1 VIHRRDLFRRLPP
14 VLASALVTTS
24 RPQVAAEPTD
34 EERIFAHGVASGDPT
49 AEGVVI
55 WTRVSGAGSDDTV
68 AVGWTVATDPEMQ
81 DIVAQGEVEAGPET
95 DWTVH
100 VDVDGLRPATTW
112 WYGFEARDQRSDT
125 GRTRTAPGP
134 DDGQELRLGVVSC
147 ASYAAGFFGVY
158 RHLAERDL
166 DLVVHLGDYLYE
178 SNAGASTR
186 QHVPPREPVSLADYR
201 LRHAQYKT
209 DPDLQTLHQRFAL
222 AAVWDDHEVA
232 GNAWE
237 GGASGHDPATQG
249 PWAERRA
256 AALQAYLEWMPL
268 RLPDPDRP
276 RRIWRSLPLGANG
289 ELILIDTRHDGR
301 DRQIGAYL
309 DDPAA
314 ALADPDRQIMSEDQE
329 RWLAEQLR
337 GTTGAWRVV
346 ANQVVLSPLS
356 LEVPEPLADLA
367 NRLGPV
373 VAGRVLNPDQWD
385 GYPAARRRL
394 LQVVADEGVGPVVV
408 LTGDIHS
415 SWAFEVPAG
424 GETGAAP
431 VAVELAAPSVTSQT
445 FASIVGPDSELVAR
459 GLVGIVEEQLRHVRW
474 TEIRHHGYIVVSLTP
489 EAMQGDWWHVDA
501 VDEAPTGERLAAS
514 WTASAGEPRLQPA
527 AAGLAGRARPAR
539 PIPPGG
545 VDEAPFVDNTLRWPF
560 GALGAGALAVGGA
573 FLALRRRRQKTD

>member
-1 VIHRRDLFRRLPP
+1 MIHRRDLLRALPP
-14 VLASALVTTS
+14 VVAGL
-24 RPQVAAEPTD
+24 VAASSRQTATAAESDDEPV
-34 EERIFAHGVASGDPT
+34 FAHGVASGDPT
-49 AEGVVI
+49 AERVVL
-55 WTRVSGAGSDDTV
+55 WTRVSGAEDDESVT
-68 AVGWTVATDPEMQ
+68 VGWTVAADPELREV
-81 DIVAQGEVEAGPET
+81 VASGEAQATPDA
-95 DWTVH
+95 DWTVN
-100 VDVDGLRPATTW
+100 VDVGGLRPATTW
-112 WYGFEARDQRSDT
+112 WYRFEARGQRSPT

-147 ASYAAGFFGVY
+147 ASYAAGFFNAY
-158 RHLAERDL
+158 RLLAERDL
-166 DLVVHLGDYLYE
+166 DLVVHLGDYIYE
-178 SNAGASTR
+178 SSAGEPVRRHEPA
-186 QHVPPREPVSLADYR
+186 REPVSLADYR

-209 DPDLQTLHQRFAL
+209 DPDLQALHQRL
-222 AAVWDDHEVA
+222 PVAAIWDDHEVA

-256 AALQAYLEWMPL
+256 AALRAYLEWMPL

-309 DDPAA
+309 SDPAA
-314 ALADPDRQIMSEDQE
+314 ALADPDRRIMSEDQE

-373 VAGRVLNPDQWD
+373 VAGRVMNPDQWD

-394 LQVVADEGVGPVVV
+394 LQVVADEAVDAVVV

-424 GETGAAP
+424 GDTGAPP
-431 VAVELAAPSVTSQT
+431 VAVELVTPSVTSET
-445 FASIVGPDSELVAR
+445 FASIVGPDSELVTS
-459 GLVGIVEEQLRHVRW
+459 GLVSIIEEQLGHLRW
-474 TEIRHHGYIVVSLTP
+474 SEIRHHGYIVVSLTP
-489 EAMQGDWWHVDA
+489 ERMQGDWWHVDA
-501 VDEAPTGERLAAS
+501 VDETSTGERLAAS
-514 WTASAGEPRLQPA
+514 WTASPGEPRLQQA
-527 AAGLAGRARPAR
+527 SAGLAGRARPA
-539 PIPPGG
+539 PPLPPGVG
-545 VDEAPFVDNTLRWPF
+545 EAPLIDDALRWPF
-560 GALGAGALAVGGA
+560 GALGAGALTVGGA
-573 FLALRRRRQKTD
+573 VLALRRRRQKTD

>member
-1 VIHRRDLFRRLPP
+1 MIHRRDLFRHLPP
-14 VLASALVTTS
+14 VVAGLVVATS
-24 RPQVAAEPTD
+24 RQPVRAAARDDEPV
-34 EERIFAHGVASGDPT
+34 FVHGVASGDPT
-49 AEGVVI
+49 TEGVVL
-55 WTRVSGAGSDDTV
+55 WTRVSGAEGGESVT
-68 AVGWTVATDPEMQ
+68 VGWTVAADPEL
-81 DIVAQGEVEAGPET
+81 GEVVASGEAQATPDA

-100 VDVDGLRPATTW
+100 VDVGGLRPATTW
-112 WYGFEARDQRSDT
+112 WYRFEARGQRSNT

-134 DDGQELRLGVVSC
+134 DDGRELRLGVVSC
-147 ASYAAGFFGVY
+147 ASYAAGFFGAY

-209 DPDLQTLHQRFAL
+209 DPDLQTLHQRFAF
-222 AAVWDDHEVA
+222 AAIWDDHEVA

-256 AALQAYLEWMPL
+256 AALRAYLEWMPL

-289 ELILIDTRHDGR
+289 ELILIDTRHDRR

-309 DDPAA
+309 NDPAA
-314 ALADPDRQIMSEDQE
+314 ALADPDRRIMSEEQE
-329 RWLAEQLR
+329 QWLADR
-337 GTTGAWRVV
+337 IRSATGAWRVV

-356 LEVPEPLADLA
+356 VEVPEPLADLA

-394 LQVVADEGVGPVVV
+394 LEVVADESVAPVVV

-424 GETGAAP
+424 DDAGAPA
-431 VAVELAAPSVTSQT
+431 VAVELVTPSVTSET

-459 GLVGIVEEQLRHVRW
+459 GLVNLVEEQLPHVRW
-474 TEIRHHGYIVVSLTP
+474 SEIRHHGYLVVSLIP
-489 EAMQGDWWHVDA
+489 ERLQGDWWHVEA

-545 VDEAPFVDNTLRWPF
+545 VDEAPFVDNTLLWPF

-573 FLALRRRRQKTD
+573 VLALRRRRHRED